1 MMLLKRLLILF
12 CLTTNLLSFSK
23 TYSVGEGRMFNT
35 IKSALQKANKG
46 DTLLVYF
53 GHYKEGNL
61 NLDKSVTL
69 IGINYPIL
77 DGEFKHEIVSFR
89 ADYITLQGFKI
100 IHSGADEVKN
110 IGAVRLYDSRFSIIR
125 NNIFQDNYFGITI
138 QRGDRCL
145 IENNRI
151 TTNRGTSQES
161 IGDGIH
167 VWSSNEIWIKR
178 NFISGHKDGI
188 YLEKANNSFIFK
200 NLSFKNKRYGLHF
213 MFSHN
218 NVYTANVF
226 KQNEAGVAVMYGRNV
241 EMSYNKFLDN
251 KGENIYGLLLKD
263 LSFSKIKHNIFR
275 NNSVGVFMDG
285 SSKIDFYRNEFEG
298 NGWGLRINA
307 NCMEN
312 KLFNNNFIANI
323 FDVST
328 SGSVFLNTFQGN
340 YWDKYE
346 GYDIDKNGV
355 GDIPFYPLSLYAV
368 MAEQNPMIMILFGTF
383 FVELMNHSE
392 KLMPSLTPDSFV
404 DKTPSMK
411 HNRI

>member
-12 CLTTNLLSFSK
+12 CLTTTLLSFAK
-23 TYSVGEGRMFNT
+23 TYFVGEGKRFST
-35 IKSALQKANKG
+35 IKSALQKANNG
-46 DTLLVYF
+46 DTLMVYF

-61 NLDKSVTL
+61 NLDKSITL
-69 IGINYPIL
+69 IGINYPVL
-77 DGEFKHEIVSFR
+77 DGEFRHEIVSFR
-89 ADYITLQGFKI
+89 SDYITLQGFKI
-100 IHSGADEVKN
+100 INSGADEVRN
-110 IGAVRLYDSRFSIIR
+110 IGAVRLYDSRFSVIR
-125 NNIFQDNYFGITI
+125 NNIFQNNYFGITV
-138 QRGDRCL
+138 QRGERCL
-145 IENNRI
+145 IENNKI
-151 TTNRGTSQES
+151 TTNRGISQES

-188 YLEKANNSFIFK
+188 YLEKTNNSFIFK
-200 NLSFKNKRYGLHF
+200 NLSLKNKRYGLHF

-226 KQNEAGVAVMYGRNV
+226 RQNEAGVAVMYSRNV
-241 EMSYNKFLDN
+241 EMSYNKFLNN
-251 KGENIYGLLLKD
+251 KGENVYGLLLKD
-263 LSFSKIKHNIFR
+263 LSFSKIKHNTFQ

-285 SSKIDFYRNEFEG
+285 SSKIDFYYNEFKD

-307 NCMEN
+307 NCIEN

-328 SGSVFLNTFQGN
+328 SGSIFLNTFKNN

-346 GYDIDKNGV
+346 GYDIDKDGV

-368 MAEQNPMIMILFGTF
+368 ISEQNPMIMILFGTF
-383 FVELMNHSE
+383 FVELMNRSE

-404 DKTPSMK
+404 DETPLIK
-411 HNRI
+411 RNNT

>member
-1 MMLLKRLLILF
+1 MLLKRLLILF

-161 IGDGIH
+161 IGDGDR
-167 VWSSNEIWIKR
+167 K
-178 NFISGHKDGI
+178 
-188 YLEKANNSFIFK
+188 
-200 NLSFKNKRYGLHF
+200 
-213 MFSHN
+213 
-218 NVYTANVF
+218 
-226 KQNEAGVAVMYGRNV
+226 
-241 EMSYNKFLDN
+241 
-251 KGENIYGLLLKD
+251 
-263 LSFSKIKHNIFR
+263 
-275 NNSVGVFMDG
+275 SVV
-285 SSKIDFYRNEFEG
+285 
-298 NGWGLRINA
+298 
-307 NCMEN
+307 
-312 KLFNNNFIANI
+312 
-323 FDVST
+323 
-328 SGSVFLNTFQGN
+328 
-340 YWDKYE
+340 
-346 GYDIDKNGV
+346 
-355 GDIPFYPLSLYAV
+355 
-368 MAEQNPMIMILFGTF
+368 
-383 FVELMNHSE
+383 
-392 KLMPSLTPDSFV
+392 
-404 DKTPSMK
+404 
-411 HNRI
+411 

>member
-12 CLTTNLLSFSK
+12 CLTTTLLSFAK
-23 TYSVGEGRMFNT
+23 TYFVGEGKRFST
-35 IKSALQKANKG
+35 IKSALQKANNG
-46 DTLLVYF
+46 DTLMVYF

-61 NLDKSVTL
+61 NLDKSITL
-69 IGINYPIL
+69 IGINYPVL
-77 DGEFKHEIVSFR
+77 DGEFRHEIVSFR
-89 ADYITLQGFKI
+89 SDYITLQGFKI
-100 IHSGADEVKN
+100 INSGADEVRN
-110 IGAVRLYDSRFSIIR
+110 IGAVRLYDSRFSVIR
-125 NNIFQDNYFGITI
+125 NNIFQNNYFGITV
-138 QRGDRCL
+138 QRGERCL
-145 IENNRI
+145 IENNKI
-151 TTNRGTSQES
+151 TTNRGISQES

-188 YLEKANNSFIFK
+188 YLEKTSNSFIFK
-200 NLSFKNKRYGLHF
+200 NLSLKNKRYGLHF

-226 KQNEAGVAVMYGRNV
+226 RQNEAGVAVMYSRNV
-241 EMSYNKFLDN
+241 EMSYNKFLNN
-251 KGENIYGLLLKD
+251 KGENVYGLLLKD
-263 LSFSKIKHNIFR
+263 LSFSKIKHNTFQ

-285 SSKIDFYRNEFEG
+285 SSKIDFYYNEFKD

-307 NCMEN
+307 NCIEN

-328 SGSVFLNTFQGN
+328 SGSIFLNTFKNN

-346 GYDIDKNGV
+346 GYDIDKDGV

-368 MAEQNPMIMILFGTF
+368 ISEQNPMIMILFGTF
-383 FVELMNHSE
+383 FVELMNRSE

-404 DKTPSMK
+404 DETPLIK
-411 HNRI
+411 RNNT